1 MLENLVKPYYQR
13 LLLTPILNYLPRRIT
28 PTQLTLLGGLMGCLI
43 LPLLAFHHIVP
54 AILFL
59 LFSGYLDTLD
69 GSLARHQQTCSPFG
83 TVLDILMDR
92 SVEFSVIMGLWLVDP
107 VNRSGL
113 ALMMLGSVLLCVTSF
128 LTVGIFTINTSQKS
142 FHYSAGLME
151 RAEAFIFFI
160 FMMIVPAHFTLLAIL
175 FIALVILTTL
185 IRLWEFY
192 HYSRSLISLT
202 L

>member
-13 LLLTPILNYLPRRIT
+13 LLLTPVLNYLPPHIT

-43 LPLLAFHHIVP
+43 LPLLAFHQITL
-54 AILFL
+54 AILLL

-69 GSLARHQQTCSPFG
+69 GSLARHQQACSPFG

-92 SVEFSVIMGLWLVDP
+92 SVEFSVIMGLWWIDP
-107 VNRSGL
+107 SRSAL

-128 LTVGIFTINTSQKS
+128 LTVGIFTPNSSQKS

-160 FMMIVPAHFTLLAIL
+160 LMMLTPTHFVLLATL
-175 FIALVILTTL
+175 FIFLVILTTL

-192 HYSRSLISLT
+192 RYSQSLFPLT
-202 L
+202 F